1 MPAYQAG
8 AARVSS
14 TVTKRNPRPRKYA
27 SASERQAAYRDRAPE
42 VCFRAEAKTVETL
55 DRIAAKNDR
64 SRAELLLS
72 MTKFAL
78 ANHDWARFGLTHK
91 PLPYGYGLAE
101 QEFVGPRLS
110 NPSAYSDPALWE
122 HSKQMAVERL
132 GGHSARAMQLAGK
145 IYRAAGG
152 KYLGKRTKAQK
163 SLEQWTAQ
171 DWTTK
176 SGKPSRETGE
186 RYLPREVIEGLTP
199 AEYGATTRAKRKGTA
214 AGQQFVKQP
223 KRIAAK
229 VAALKANPTMKKPT
243 PAQLAARARF
253 AEMAR
258 SGAFKRKAK
267 TNPAK
272 KTVSEKISQLTREG
286 FPQKQAVAIALEEQ
300 RRGKVKAT
308 PRKRNPTD
316 MTVAQTIL
324 AQLGGGKFIAMTGA
338 KNFIGGTDFLGFT
351 IPKNMSPANRV
362 TISYSP
368 GRDLYR
374 MSFIKASRYGLDSKE
389 VQRFEDVYADQL
401 RDLFTQVTGMETSLG
416 TLGRKTNP
424 RAGGAARRGRKPSI
438 KVGDYVR
445 SYDFPGTR
453 DDFYLEGVVTKI
465 GNGVYLIDVSR
476 RIVEGMEKP
485 VTPSLRQ
492 VQAPIEPNFFTGVYG
507 VQKLTRMDNPRAAN
521 PATGTKKSR
530 TKLNPKPRMAKIA
543 WLTPGGQREVME
555 VPIDFAFKE
564 YIGNIQE
571 DFFARTDDG
580 FLVVTEKSTGMR
592 VGQVPHTM
600 RAAALNDK
608 AAAKQFV
615 QSIAEKVG
623 APAFRAAIAK
633 HPRIA

>member
-27 SASERQAAYRDRAPE
+27 SASERQAAYRARAPE

-55 DRIAAKNDR
+55 DQIAETLDQP
-64 SRAELLLS
+64 RADVLLS

-243 PAQLAARARF
+243 TAQLAARARF

-286 FPQKQAVAIALEEQ
+286 YPQKQAVAVALSEE
-300 RRGKVKAT
+300 RAGKVK
-308 PRKRNPTD
+308 RNPAPKLSVGDEIKFAPAVVKRVGGDARTKN
-316 MTVAQTIL
+316 MRGVIIEIVS
-324 AQLGGGKFIAMTGA
+324 GGKVALVDT
-338 KNFIGGTDFLGFT
+338 
-351 IPKNMSPANRV
+351 R
-362 TISYSP
+362 
-368 GRDLYR
+368 
-374 MSFIKASRYGLDSKE
+374 
-389 VQRFEDVYADQL
+389 
-401 RDLFTQVTGMETSLG
+401 G
-416 TLGRKTNP
+416 TLVSEEGNSV
-424 RAGGAARRGRKPSI
+424 RAIPMANLVLDTQRKP
-438 KVGDYVR
+438 
-445 SYDFPGTR
+445 
-453 DDFYLEGVVTKI
+453 
-465 GNGVYLIDVSR
+465 
-476 RIVEGMEKP
+476 
-485 VTPSLRQ
+485 
-492 VQAPIEPNFFTGVYG
+492 
-507 VQKLTRMDNPRAAN
+507 N

-530 TKLNPKPRMAKIA
+530 TKLNPSSETVYVVHDAEKPINV
-543 WLTPGGQREVME
+543 LGV
-555 VPIDFAFKE
+555 FS
-564 YIGNIQE
+564 
-571 DFFARTDDG
+571 
-580 FLVVTEKSTGMR
+580 TEKKAIATA
-592 VGQVPHTM
+592 Q
-600 RAAALNDK
+600 K
-608 AAAKQFV
+608 AADMMGLKFG
-615 QSIAEKVG
+615 IT
-623 APAFRAAIAK
+623 K
-633 HPRIA
+633 HSVRG